1 MLISDWSSDVCSSD
15 LLAEHRGLRLDPA
28 DAPAEHAEAVNHRR
42 MAVGADAGVGV
53 GDRLP
58 VTILARP
65 HRLRDMF
72 QVDLVADA
80 GAGGYRLE
88 IVEALRPPFQKVIAF
103 AIAVI
108 FDLDILL
115 ERLGVAEL
123 VDNHPMVEDRVED
136 RKSTRLNSSH

>member
-1 MLISDWSSDVCSSD
+1 
-15 LLAEHRGLRLDPA
+15 
-28 DAPAEHAEAVNHRR
+28 

-108 FDLDILL
+108 FDFDILL

-123 VDNHPMVEDRVED
+123 VDHHTMVDDQVED
-136 RKSTRLNSSH
+136 RKSVVLGKSVSVRVDFGGRSNIKNTKMHKQRYSTKRRHTE

>member
-1 MLISDWSSDVCSSD
+1 MIRRPTRSTRTDTLSPYTTLFRSEDR
-15 LLAEHRGLRLDPA
+15 LAEHRGLRLDPA

-42 MAVGADAGVGV
+42 MAVGADSGVGV

-80 GAGGYRLE
+80 GAGG
-88 IVEALRPPFQKVIAF
+88 VPP
-103 AIAVI
+103 
-108 FDLDILL
+108 
-115 ERLGVAEL
+115 
-123 VDNHPMVEDRVED
+123 
-136 RKSTRLNSSH
+136 